1 MRPLRLLQPKIKVHA
16 PFVYYSNYF
25 MPGPVGKMITGGDA
39 ELVVVGEVSV
49 CRIVEGLRDGNS
61 CG

>member
-1 MRPLRLLQPKIKVHA
+1 
-16 PFVYYSNYF
+16 
-25 MPGPVGKMITGGDA
+25 MITGGDA